1 MNQKALPGKIN
12 IITILIVI
20 LAVYN
25 VFYWTGKFYPGV
37 VPSFVSTFYNDVKE
51 NWGLLI
57 FLEFLAVASL
67 FVDLIANFDS
77 QTKRSKVIRILISA
91 LFLFA
96 FVARFLI
103 GMIDKYMD
111 GSVR

>member
-1 MNQKALPGKIN
+1 MNQKSLQSKIN
-12 IITILIVI
+12 VIAILTLIV
-20 LAVYN
+20 AVYN
-25 VFYWTGKFYPGV
+25 LFYWTGKFYPGI
-37 VPSFVSTFYNDVKE
+37 VPAFVSSFYNDVKE

-77 QTKRSKVIRILISA
+77 QSKRAKFIRIVISA
-91 LFLFA
+91 FFLIA

>member
-1 MNQKALPGKIN
+1 MNQKSTQGKIKV
-12 IITILIVI
+12 IAVLIGV

-25 VFYWTGKFYPGV
+25 VFYWSGKFYPGT
-37 VPSFVSTFYNDVKE
+37 VPSFVSSFYNNVKE

-77 QTKRSKVIRILISA
+77 QTKRAKVIRILISA